1 MKTTNKQTKSLI
13 LAAVMTAVTGSVF
26 AAGLDNTVNP
36 TAAHYGAEAYGYT
49 NTINETG
56 RSAFVVGYKNT
67 VSANNA
73 LVYGVENK
81 AEGINSLVG
90 GEYSKA
96 TGRNSV
102 AIGSSAQ
109 ALKDNNFA
117 IGSQARANGTDAL
130 AFGNGAYAENNS
142 TVAIGKTVK
151 ATGEGAL
158 AIGFNSEASARNSI
172 AIGGNVKKPGDSI
185 NPPKIVA
192 SGTSS
197 IAVGYGA
204 TAKGNLGISIGENAY
219 SEGSG
224 SAAIG
229 SWSIAS
235 GDHATAVGGGYARAD
250 RAVAVGSGSA
260 DGVDSVSMG
269 YYSRVS
275 AEGSVGIGRHVTIDD
290 NATNSVVIGSASS
303 GVINDKKNVVAI
315 GADTY
320 SAVENSVALGNY
332 ARADEVVST
341 SSANIAG
348 KTYDFAGKT
357 ADGTVSIGGKIISG
371 YETDSHGMP
380 IVDDNGNLIPIVDK
394 TAYRTITNVA
404 AGRVSATSTDAVNG
418 SQLNATVE
426 AINKNHKDIV
436 DTAKGLQML
445 GDVVADHET
454 AIAANKQ
461 AAADAMAEAK
471 KHGSVVAGDNV
482 VVTTGTNANGG
493 VEYKVSTKKD
503 VELNSAS
510 FGSVSDPVHNTIT
523 KDGMGVFDGDVD
535 TQYKASG
542 MVIENRDN
550 LDSATHDINGV
561 TADSNGRHVA
571 FTTDG
576 IDAGSQVINN
586 VKAGVKD
593 TDAVNVKQ
601 LNESISTESVVSD
614 NQVDNI
620 AAVRVVNG
628 KSTGDKNAQYGVYVS
643 RTTVDSIAKA
653 SNRFAGDDVIK
664 VERWSAPANVA
675 DLTTFK
681 YDGSKAAAK
690 TPLTY
695 KANGKTETTMLSNGL
710 DFTNGSNTTAS
721 VDVNGVVKYD
731 LNKDISVDSVTTGK
745 LVADKANIGGVVI
758 DNSGIN
764 AGGKTITNVA
774 RGVNANDAVT
784 VGQLND
790 VRTAMSNGDAA
801 TLNRANAYTD
811 ARVSE
816 TTAQNAALAALHPLD
831 FNKHDKFQIATGVG
845 NYKNKTAVALGA
857 FYQPNE
863 NTLLSLGATLG
874 AHRNVVNAGATFRFG
889 KHSEMN
895 TDRHDALENKV
906 KTLEETLADISA
918 KYDEL
923 LKKVE
928 EK

>member
-1 MKTTNKQTKSLI
+1 MKTTNKQKAMI
-13 LAAVMTAVTGSVF
+13 LAAVMTVATGSVF
-26 AAGLDNTVNP
+26 AAGVNNTVAPN
-36 TAAHYGAEAYGYT
+36 AALYGAEAYGKD
-49 NTINETG
+49 NTVTSTAT
-56 RSAFVVGYKNT
+56 SAFAVGYNNS
-67 VSANNA
+67 VSGDNA
-73 LVYGVENK
+73 FVYGNANK
-81 AEGINSLVG
+81 ATGTNSIAG

-96 TGRNSV
+96 AGRNSV

-109 ALKDNNFA
+109 ALQNDTFA

-130 AFGNGAYAENNS
+130 AFGNGSYAENAA
-142 TVAIGKTVK
+142 TVAVGKTVK
-151 ATGEGAL
+151 ATGEGSL
-158 AIGFNSEASARNSI
+158 AVGFNAEASASNSI
-172 AIGGNVKKPGDSI
+172 AIGGNVRQPGDVI
-185 NPPKIVA
+185 TGEPKTVA
-192 SGTSS
+192 SGRQS
-197 IAVGYGA
+197 IAIGYRA
-204 TAKGNLGISIGENAY
+204 TTKGSLGISIGENAY
-219 SEGSG
+219 SEGST
-224 SAAIG
+224 SVAIG

-235 GDHATAVGGGYARAD
+235 GDGATAVGGGHARAD
-250 RAVAVGSGSA
+250 RAVVVGSGNA
-260 DGVDSVSMG
+260 DGKDSVSMG
-269 YYSRVS
+269 SYSRVY
-275 AEGSVGIGRHVTIDD
+275 AEGAIGIGRNVFIDD
-290 NATNSVVIGSASS
+290 SATDSVVIGSSS
-303 GVINDKKNVVAI
+303 DTITKKNVTAI
-315 GADTY
+315 GAHTT
-320 SAVENSVALGNY
+320 SEVENSVALGTS

-348 KTYDFAGKT
+348 KTYNFAGGT
-357 ADGTVSIGGKIISG
+357 ADGTVSIGGKIIDG
-371 YETDSHGMP
+371 YETDRYGVP
-380 IVDDNGNLIPIVDK
+380 ILDDNGNMIPIVSK
-394 TAYRTITNVA
+394 TTHRTITNVA
-404 AGRVSATSTDAVNG
+404 AGRISEESTDAING
-418 SQLNATVE
+418 SQLNAAVK
-426 AINKNHKDIV
+426 AID
-436 DTAKGLQML
+436 
-445 GDVVADHET
+445 
-454 AIAANKQ
+454 ANKQ

-471 KHGSVVAGDNV
+471 KHTSVVAGDNV

-493 VEYKVSTKKD
+493 TEYKVSTKKD
-503 VELNSAS
+503 VELSSAS

-523 KDGMGVFDGDVD
+523 KDGMITFNGDVD
-535 TQYKASG
+535 ARHDANGVY
-542 MVIENRDN
+542 IENRNN
-550 LDSATHDINGV
+550 LDNATHDINGV
-561 TADSNGRHVA
+561 TADSNNRHVA

-586 VKAGVKD
+586 VKAGVAD
-593 TDAVNVKQ
+593 TDAVNFKQ
-601 LNESISTESVVSD
+601 LKDSISTESVVTD

-620 AAVRVVNG
+620 AAVRVTNG
-628 KSTGDKNAQYGVYVS
+628 KSTGDANAQYGVYVS

-664 VERWSAPANVA
+664 VERWVAPSNVA

-681 YDGSKAAAK
+681 YDGNKAATK

-695 KANGKTETTMLSNGL
+695 KANGVTKTTMLSDGL
-710 DFTNGSNTTAS
+710 DFVNGSNTTAS
-721 VDVNGVVKYD
+721 VDANGVVKYD
-731 LNKDISVDSVTTGK
+731 LNKDITVDSVKAGK
-745 LVADKANIGGVVI
+745 VVADKANIGGVTI

-774 RGVNANDAVT
+774 RGINANDAVT

-811 ARVSE
+811 SRVSE

-845 NYKNKTAVALGA
+845 NYKNKTSVALGM

-863 NTLLSLGATLG
+863 NILLSLGSTLG

-928 EK
+928 NK

>member
-1 MKTTNKQTKSLI
+1 MKTTNKKAITLV
-13 LAAVMTAVTGSVF
+13 AAMAAISGSVF
-26 AAGLDNTVNP
+26 GAGVNNTVDPN
-36 TAAHYGAEAYGYT
+36 AALYGAEAYGKQNVVAST
-49 NTINETG
+49 AT
-56 RSAFVVGYKNT
+56 SAFAVGYNNT
-67 VSANNA
+67 VSGDNSF
-73 LVYGVENK
+73 VYGNANK
-81 AEGINSLVG
+81 ATGTNAIAG
-90 GEYSKA
+90 GEYSRA
-96 TGRNSV
+96 AGRNSV

-109 ALKDNNFA
+109 ALQNDTFA

-130 AFGNGAYAENNS
+130 AFGNGAYAESSS

-151 ATGEGAL
+151 AEADSAV
-158 AIGFNSEASARNSI
+158 AIGVRTSVSGNSTV
-172 AIGGNVKKPGDSI
+172 AIGRDNSV
-185 NPPKIVA
+185 
-192 SGTSS
+192 TSS
-197 IAVGYGA
+197 DTTV
-204 TAKGNLGISIGENAY
+204 
-219 SEGSG
+219 
-224 SAAIG
+224 
-229 SWSIAS
+229 
-235 GDHATAVGGGYARAD
+235 
-250 RAVAVGSGSA
+250 VGSNNGTVA
-260 DGVDSVSMG
+260 
-269 YYSRVS
+269 
-275 AEGSVGIGRHVTIDD
+275 AEQ
-290 NATNSVVIGSASS
+290 SVVIGY
-303 GVINDKKNVVAI
+303 NNKVVGTDPEQVVLGSNSKTGAQGAI
-315 GADTY
+315 AVGTHAEATAMDAIAVGNNTLADN
-320 SAVENSVALGNY
+320 ANSVALGTNSVTD
-332 ARADEVVST
+332 AVVNT
-341 SSANIAG
+341 SSA
-348 KTYDFAGKT
+348 T
-357 ADGTVSIGGKIISG
+357 IGGKSYTFAG
-371 YETDSHGMP
+371 TNALSTLSVGSDSRSSA
-380 IVDDNGNLIPIVDK
+380 NGAADYK
-394 TAYRTITNVA
+394 RTVTNVA

-426 AINKNHKDIV
+426 AINKNHKDIL
-436 DTAKGLQML
+436 DTATGLQML
-445 GDVVADHET
+445 GDIVSDHET
-454 AIAANKQ
+454 QIAANKQ

-471 KHGSVVAGDNV
+471 KHTSVAAGDNV

-493 VEYKVSTKKD
+493 IEYKVATKKD
-503 VELNSAS
+503 VSLDSAS
-510 FGSVSDPVHNTIT
+510 FGSVSDPVHNVIT
-523 KDGMGVFDGDVD
+523 KDGMGVFDNDVD
-535 TQYKASG
+535 TQYKANG
-542 MVIENRDN
+542 MIVENRDN
-550 LDSATHDINGV
+550 LDNATHDINGV

-576 IDAGSQVINN
+576 IDAGSQIINN
-586 VKAGVKD
+586 VKAGVAD

-601 LNESISTESVVSD
+601 LNDSISTESVVSD

-664 VERWSAPANVA
+664 VERWSAPSNVA

-681 YDGSKAAAK
+681 YDGNKAAAK

-695 KANGKTETTMLSNGL
+695 KANGVEEKVMLSDGL
-710 DFTNGSNTTAS
+710 NFTNGNNTTAS
-721 VDVNGVVKYD
+721 VDANGVVKYD

-745 LVADKANIGGVVI
+745 LVADKANIGGVTI

-774 RGVNANDAVT
+774 RGINANDVVT

-811 ARVSE
+811 IRVSE

-863 NTLLSLGATLG
+863 NTMFSVGATLG

-895 TDRHDALENKV
+895 TDRHDALEAKV

-928 EK
+928 NK

>member
-1 MKTTNKQTKSLI
+1 MKTTKANKTLVI
-13 LAAVMTAVTGSVF
+13 LAAMAAISGTTF
-26 AAGLDNTVNP
+26 AAGVNNTVDPN
-36 TAAHYGAEAYGYT
+36 AALYGAEAYGKSNVIEAGGT
-49 NTINETG
+49 
-56 RSAFVVGYKNT
+56 SAFAVGYNNT
-67 VSANNA
+67 VSKDNA
-73 LVYGVENK
+73 FVYGNANK
-81 AEGINSLVG
+81 AKGTNSIAG
-90 GEYSKA
+90 GEYSTA
-96 TGRNSV
+96 AGRNSV

-109 ALKDNNFA
+109 ALKDDTFA

-130 AFGNGAYAENNS
+130 ALGNGAYAENNS

-151 ATGEGAL
+151 AEADSAV
-158 AIGFNSEASARNSI
+158 AIGVRTSASGNSTV
-172 AIGGNVKKPGDSI
+172 AIGRDNSV
-185 NPPKIVA
+185 
-192 SGTSS
+192 TS
-197 IAVGYGA
+197 
-204 TAKGNLGISIGENAY
+204 
-219 SEGSG
+219 
-224 SAAIG
+224 
-229 SWSIAS
+229 
-235 GDHATAVGGGYARAD
+235 AD
-250 RAVAVGSGSA
+250 TTVVGSNNGTVA
-260 DGVDSVSMG
+260 
-269 YYSRVS
+269 
-275 AEGSVGIGRHVTIDD
+275 AEQ
-290 NATNSVVIGSASS
+290 SVVIGY
-303 GVINDKKNVVAI
+303 NNKVVGTDPEQVVLGSNSKTGAQGAIAVGTHAEATAMDAIAI
-315 GADTY
+315 GNNTLADN
-320 SAVENSVALGNY
+320 ANSVALGTNSVTD
-332 ARADEVVST
+332 AVVNTTSATIGGKVYNFAGTNALST
-341 SSANIAG
+341 VSVGSDSRSSANGA
-348 KTYDFAGKT
+348 
-357 ADGTVSIGGKIISG
+357 ADYK
-371 YETDSHGMP
+371 
-380 IVDDNGNLIPIVDK
+380 
-394 TAYRTITNVA
+394 RTITNVA

-426 AINKNHKDIV
+426 AINKNHKDIL
-436 DTAKGLQML
+436 DTATGLQML
-445 GDVVADHET
+445 GDIVSDHET
-454 AIAANKQ
+454 QIAANKQ

-471 KHGSVVAGDNV
+471 KHTSVAAGDNV

-493 VEYKVSTKKD
+493 IEYKVATKKD
-503 VELNSAS
+503 VSLDSAS
-510 FGSVSDPVHNTIT
+510 FGSVFDPVHNVIT
-523 KDGMGVFDGDVD
+523 KNGMGVFDNDVD
-535 TQYKASG
+535 TQYKANG
-542 MVIENRDN
+542 MIVENRDN
-550 LDSATHDINGV
+550 LDNATHDINGV

-576 IDAGSQVINN
+576 IDAGSQIISN
-586 VKAGVKD
+586 VKAGVAD

-601 LNESISTESVVSD
+601 LNDSISTESVVSD

-681 YDGSKAAAK
+681 YDGNKAAAK

-695 KANGKTETTMLSNGL
+695 KANGVEEKVMLSDGL
-710 DFTNGSNTTAS
+710 NFTNGNNTTAS
-721 VDVNGVVKYD
+721 VDANGVVKYD
-731 LNKDISVDSVTTGK
+731 LNKDISADSVTTGK
-745 LVADKANIGGVVI
+745 LVADKANIGGVTI

-774 RGVNANDAVT
+774 RGINANDAVT

-790 VRTAMSNGDAA
+790 VRAAMSNGDAA

-863 NTLLSLGATLG
+863 NTMFSVGATLG

-895 TDRHDALENKV
+895 TDRHDALEAKV
-906 KTLEETLADISA
+906 KTLEETLANISA

>member
-1 MKTTNKQTKSLI
+1 MKTTKANKTLVI
-13 LAAVMTAVTGSVF
+13 LAAMAAISGTTF
-26 AAGLDNTVNP
+26 AAGVNNTVDPN
-36 TAAHYGAEAYGYT
+36 AVLYGAEAYGKSNVIEAGGT
-49 NTINETG
+49 
-56 RSAFVVGYKNT
+56 SAFAVGYNNT
-67 VSANNA
+67 VSKDNA
-73 LVYGVENK
+73 FVYGNANK
-81 AEGINSLVG
+81 AKGTNSIAG
-90 GEYSKA
+90 GEYSTA
-96 TGRNSV
+96 AGRNSV

-109 ALKDNNFA
+109 ALQNDTFA

-130 AFGNGAYAENNS
+130 AFGNGAYAESSS

-151 ATGEGAL
+151 AEADSAV
-158 AIGFNSEASARNSI
+158 AIGVRTSASGNSTV
-172 AIGGNVKKPGDSI
+172 AIGRDNSV
-185 NPPKIVA
+185 
-192 SGTSS
+192 TS
-197 IAVGYGA
+197 
-204 TAKGNLGISIGENAY
+204 
-219 SEGSG
+219 
-224 SAAIG
+224 
-229 SWSIAS
+229 
-235 GDHATAVGGGYARAD
+235 AD
-250 RAVAVGSGSA
+250 TTVVGSNNGTVA
-260 DGVDSVSMG
+260 
-269 YYSRVS
+269 
-275 AEGSVGIGRHVTIDD
+275 AEQ
-290 NATNSVVIGSASS
+290 SVVIGY
-303 GVINDKKNVVAI
+303 NNKVVGTDPEQVVLGSNSKTGAQGAI
-315 GADTY
+315 AVGTHAEATAMDAMALGNNTLADQ
-320 SAVENSVALGNY
+320 ANSVAVGTNSVTD
-332 ARADEVVST
+332 AVVNTT
-341 SSANIAG
+341 SA
-348 KTYDFAGKT
+348 
-357 ADGTVSIGGKIISG
+357 SIGGKTYTFAGTNALSTVSVG
-371 YETDSHGMP
+371 SDARSSA
-380 IVDDNGNLIPIVDK
+380 NGAADYK
-394 TAYRTITNVA
+394 RTITNVA
-404 AGRVSATSTDAVNG
+404 AGRISDTSTDAING
-418 SQLNATVE
+418 SQLNATVK
-426 AINKNHKDIV
+426 AIDKNHQDIL
-436 DTAKGLQML
+436 DTAKGLEML
-445 GDVVADHET
+445 GDIVSDHET
-454 AIAANKQ
+454 QIAANKQ

-471 KHGSVVAGDNV
+471 KHISVVAGDNV

-503 VELNSAS
+503 VDLSSAS
-510 FGSVSDPVHNTIT
+510 FGSVSDPVHNVIT

-550 LDSATHDINGV
+550 LDTATHDINGV
-561 TADSNGRHVA
+561 TADSNNRHVA

-576 IDAGSQVINN
+576 IDAGNQVINN

-601 LNESISTESVVSD
+601 LNDSISTESVVSD

-620 AAVRVVNG
+620 AAVRVTNG

-664 VERWSAPANVA
+664 VERWSAPTNVA

-681 YDGSKAAAK
+681 YDGNKAAAK

-695 KANGKTETTMLSNGL
+695 KANGVEEKVMLSDGL
-710 DFTNGSNTTAS
+710 NFTNGNNTTAS
-721 VDVNGVVKYD
+721 VDANGVVKYD
-731 LNKDISVDSVTTGK
+731 LNKDITVDSVKAGK
-745 LVADKANIGGVVI
+745 LVADKANIGGVTI

-774 RGVNANDAVT
+774 RGINANDAVT

-790 VRTAMSNGDAA
+790 VRTAMANGDAA

-845 NYKNKTAVALGA
+845 NYKNKTSVALGM

-863 NTLLSLGATLG
+863 NILLSLGSTLG

>member
-1 MKTTNKQTKSLI
+1 MKTTTNKKAMVV
-13 LAAVMTAVTGSVF
+13 LAAMAAISSTVF
-26 AAGLDNTVNP
+26 GAGVNNTVDPNA
-36 TAAHYGAEAYGYT
+36 TLYGAEAYGKD
-49 NTINETG
+49 NVIAATG
-56 RSAFVVGYKNT
+56 TSAFAVGYNNT
-67 VSANNA
+67 VAGDNSF
-73 LVYGVENK
+73 VYGNANK
-81 AEGINSLVG
+81 ATGTNAIAG
-90 GEYSKA
+90 GEYSRA
-96 TGRNSV
+96 AGRNSV

-109 ALKDNNFA
+109 ALQNDTFA
-117 IGSQARANGTDAL
+117 IGSQARANGTNAL
-130 AFGNGAYAENNS
+130 AFGNGAYAESSS

-151 ATGEGAL
+151 ASGEGAL
-158 AIGFNSEASARNSI
+158 AIGFNSEATARNSI
-172 AIGGNVKKPGDSI
+172 AIGGNVKKPGDGI
-185 NPPKIVA
+185 NTPKIVA

-219 SEGSG
+219 SEGSS

-235 GDHATAVGGGYARAD
+235 GDHAVAVGGGFARAD
-250 RAVAVGSGSA
+250 RAVAVGSGNA
-260 DGVDSVSMG
+260 DGVESVSMG

-275 AEGSVGIGRHVTIDD
+275 AEGSVGIGRRVTIDD

-371 YETDSHGMP
+371 YETDRYGIP
-380 IVDDNGNLIPIVDK
+380 IFDDNGNMIPIVDK

-404 AGRVSATSTDAVNG
+404 AGRISDTSTDAING
-418 SQLNATVE
+418 SQLHAAVK
-426 AINKNHKDIV
+426 AIEKNH
-436 DTAKGLQML
+436 
-445 GDVVADHET
+445 
-454 AIAANKQ
+454 Q

-482 VVTTGTNANGG
+482 VVTTSTNSNGG
-493 VEYKVSTKKD
+493 TEYKVATKKD
-503 VELNSAS
+503 VNLSSAS
-510 FGSVSDPVHNTIT
+510 FGSVSDPVHNVIT
-523 KDGMGVFDGDVD
+523 KNGMGVFDNDVD
-535 TQYKASG
+535 TQYKANG
-542 MVIENRDN
+542 MIVENRDN
-550 LDSATHDINGV
+550 LDNATHDINGV

-576 IDAGSQVINN
+576 IDAGSQIISN
-586 VKAGVKD
+586 VKAGVAD

-601 LNESISTESVVSD
+601 LNDSISTESVVSD

-620 AAVRVVNG
+620 AAVRVTNG

-664 VERWSAPANVA
+664 VERWVAPSNVA

-681 YDGSKAAAK
+681 YDGNKAATK

-695 KANGKTETTMLSNGL
+695 KANGVTKTTMLADGL

-721 VDVNGVVKYD
+721 VDANGVVKYD
-731 LNKDISVDSVTTGK
+731 LNKDITVDSVKAGK
-745 LVADKANIGGVVI
+745 VVADKANIAGVAI
-758 DNSGIN
+758 DNNGIN

-774 RGVNANDAVT
+774 RGINANDAAT

-811 ARVSE
+811 SRVSE

-845 NYKNKTAVALGA
+845 NYKNKTSVALGA

-895 TDRHDALENKV
+895 TDRHDALEAKV

-928 EK
+928 NK

>member
-130 AFGNGAYAENNS
+130 AFGNGAYAESSS
-142 TVAIGKTVK
+142 TIAIGKTVK
-151 ATGEGAL
+151 AEADSTV
-158 AIGFNSEASARNSI
+158 AIGVRTNASGNSTV
-172 AIGGNVKKPGDSI
+172 AIGRDNSVTSADTTVVGSNNGT
-185 NPPKIVA
+185 VA
-192 SGTSS
+192 AEQSVVVGYNNTVVGTDPEQVVLGSNS
-197 IAVGYGA
+197 KTGAQGAIAVGTHAEA
-204 TAKGNLGISIGENAY
+204 TAMD
-219 SEGSG
+219 
-224 SAAIG
+224 AI
-229 SWSIAS
+229 
-235 GDHATAVGGGYARAD
+235 AVGNNTLA
-250 RAVAVGSGSA
+250 
-260 DGVDSVSMG
+260 
-269 YYSRVS
+269 
-275 AEGSVGIGRHVTIDD
+275 D
-290 NATNSVVIGSASS
+290 NA
-303 GVINDKKNVVAI
+303 
-315 GADTY
+315 
-320 SAVENSVALGNY
+320 NSVALGTNSVTD
-332 ARADEVVST
+332 AVVNTTSATIGGKSYTFAGTNALST
-341 SSANIAG
+341 LSVGSDSRSSANGA
-348 KTYDFAGKT
+348 
-357 ADGTVSIGGKIISG
+357 ADYK
-371 YETDSHGMP
+371 
-380 IVDDNGNLIPIVDK
+380 
-394 TAYRTITNVA
+394 RTITNVA

-426 AINKNHKDIV
+426 AINKNHKDIL
-436 DTAKGLQML
+436 DTATGLQML
-445 GDVVADHET
+445 GDIVSDHET
-454 AIAANKQ
+454 QIAANKQ

-471 KHGSVVAGDNV
+471 KHTSVAAGDNV

-493 VEYKVSTKKD
+493 IEYKVATKKD
-503 VELNSAS
+503 VSLDSAS
-510 FGSVSDPVHNTIT
+510 FGSVSDPVHNVIT
-523 KDGMGVFDGDVD
+523 KDGMGVFDNDVD
-535 TQYKASG
+535 TQYKANG
-542 MVIENRDN
+542 MIVENRDN
-550 LDSATHDINGV
+550 LDNATHDINGV
-561 TADSNGRHVA
+561 TADSNGRHIA

-576 IDAGSQVINN
+576 IDAGSQIINN
-586 VKAGVKD
+586 VKAGVND

-601 LNESISTESVVSD
+601 LNDSISTESVVSD

-664 VERWSAPANVA
+664 VERWSAPSNVA

-681 YDGSKAAAK
+681 YDGNKAAAK

-695 KANGKTETTMLSNGL
+695 KANGVEEKVMLSDGL
-710 DFTNGSNTTAS
+710 NFTNGFNTTAS
-721 VDVNGVVKYD
+721 VDANGVVKYD

-745 LVADKANIGGVVI
+745 LVADKANIGGVTI
-758 DNSGIN
+758 DNNGIN
-764 AGGKTITNVA
+764 ADGKTITNVA
-774 RGVNANDAVT
+774 RGINANDAVT

-790 VRTAMSNGDAA
+790 VRTAMVNGDAS

-811 ARVSE
+811 SRVSE

-831 FNKHDKFQIATGVG
+831 FNKHDKLQIATGVG
-845 NYKNKTAVALGA
+845 NYKNKTSVALGA

-895 TDRHDALENKV
+895 TDRHDALEAKV
-906 KTLEETLADISA
+906 KTLEETLANISA

-928 EK
+928 ETK

>member
-1 MKTTNKQTKSLI
+1 MKTTTNKKAMVV
-13 LAAVMTAVTGSVF
+13 LAAMAAISSTVF
-26 AAGLDNTVNP
+26 GAGVNNTVDPNA
-36 TAAHYGAEAYGYT
+36 TLYGAEAYGKD
-49 NTINETG
+49 NVIAATG
-56 RSAFVVGYKNT
+56 TSAFAVGYNNT
-67 VSANNA
+67 VAGDNSF
-73 LVYGVENK
+73 VYGNANK
-81 AEGINSLVG
+81 ATGTNAIAG
-90 GEYSKA
+90 GEYSRA
-96 TGRNSV
+96 AGRNSV

-109 ALKDNNFA
+109 ALQNDTFA

-130 AFGNGAYAENNS
+130 AFGNGAYAESSS

-151 ATGEGAL
+151 AEADSAV
-158 AIGFNSEASARNSI
+158 AIGVRTSASGNSTV
-172 AIGGNVKKPGDSI
+172 AIGRDNSV
-185 NPPKIVA
+185 
-192 SGTSS
+192 TSS
-197 IAVGYGA
+197 DTTV
-204 TAKGNLGISIGENAY
+204 
-219 SEGSG
+219 
-224 SAAIG
+224 
-229 SWSIAS
+229 
-235 GDHATAVGGGYARAD
+235 
-250 RAVAVGSGSA
+250 VGSNNGTVA
-260 DGVDSVSMG
+260 
-269 YYSRVS
+269 
-275 AEGSVGIGRHVTIDD
+275 AEQ
-290 NATNSVVIGSASS
+290 SVVIGY
-303 GVINDKKNVVAI
+303 NNKVVGTDPEQVVLGSNSKTGAQGAIAVGTHAEATAMDAIAI
-315 GADTY
+315 GNNTLADN
-320 SAVENSVALGNY
+320 ANSVALGTNSVTDAVVNTASATIGGKSY
-332 ARADEVVST
+332 TFAGTNALSTVSVGSDAR
-341 SSANIAG
+341 SSANGAANY
-348 KTYDFAGKT
+348 K
-357 ADGTVSIGGKIISG
+357 
-371 YETDSHGMP
+371 
-380 IVDDNGNLIPIVDK
+380 
-394 TAYRTITNVA
+394 RTITNVA
-404 AGRVSATSTDAVNG
+404 AGRISDTSTDAING
-418 SQLNATVE
+418 SQLNATVK
-426 AINKNHKDIV
+426 AIDKNHQDIL
-436 DTAKGLQML
+436 DTAKGLEML
-445 GDVVADHET
+445 GDIVSDHET
-454 AIAANKQ
+454 QIAANKQ

-471 KHGSVVAGDNV
+471 KHSSVVAGDNV

-503 VELNSAS
+503 VDLSSAS

-523 KDGMGVFDGDVD
+523 KDGMGVFNGDVD
-535 TQYKASG
+535 AQYKAGG

-561 TADSNGRHVA
+561 TADSNNRHVA

-576 IDAGSQVINN
+576 IDAGSQIINN

-601 LNESISTESVVSD
+601 LNDSVSTESVVADSR
-614 NQVDNI
+614 VDNI
-620 AAVRVVNG
+620 ASVGVLNG

-643 RTTVDSIAKA
+643 RTTVDAIAKG

-664 VERWSAPANVA
+664 VERWVAPSNVA

-681 YDGSKAAAK
+681 YDGNKAATK

-695 KANGKTETTMLSNGL
+695 KANGVTKTTMLSDGL

-721 VDVNGVVKYD
+721 VDANGVVKYD
-731 LNKDISVDSVTTGK
+731 LNKDITVDSVKAGK
-745 LVADKANIGGVVI
+745 VVADKANIAGVAI
-758 DNSGIN
+758 DNNGIN

-774 RGVNANDAVT
+774 RGINTNDAAT

-790 VRTAMSNGDAA
+790 VRTAMANGDAA

-811 ARVSE
+811 SRVSE

-845 NYKNKTAVALGA
+845 NYKNKTSVALGA

-906 KTLEETLADISA
+906 KTLEETLANISA

>member
-1 MKTTNKQTKSLI
+1 MKQTTTNKKALVI
-13 LAAVMTAVTGSVF
+13 LAAMAAISSTAFG
-26 AAGLDNTVNP
+26 AGVNNTVAPN
-36 TAAHYGAEAYGYT
+36 AALYGAEAYGKD
-49 NTINETG
+49 NTVAATAT
-56 RSAFVVGYKNT
+56 SAFAVGYNNT
-67 VSANNA
+67 VAGDNSFI
-73 LVYGVENK
+73 YGNSNK
-81 AEGINSLVG
+81 ATGTNAIAG

-96 TGRNSV
+96 AGRNSV

-109 ALKDNNFA
+109 ALQNDTFA
-117 IGSQARANGTDAL
+117 IGSQARANGTDAV
-130 AFGNGAYAENNS
+130 AIGNGSYAEN
-142 TVAIGKTVK
+142 TATLALGKTVK

-158 AIGFNSEASARNSI
+158 AIGHNAEASARNSI

-192 SGTSS
+192 SGKSS

-219 SEGSG
+219 SEGRG
-224 SAAIG
+224 SVAIG
-229 SWSIAS
+229 GWSIAS
-235 GDHATAVGGGYARAD
+235 GDDATAVGGGHARAD
-250 RAVAVGSGSA
+250 RATGIGSGVNA
-260 DGVDSVSMG
+260 DGVESVSMG
-269 YYSRVS
+269 YYSRVY
-275 AEGSVGIGRHVTIDD
+275 AEGAVGIGRNVFIDD
-290 NATNSVVIGSASS
+290 NATDSVVIGSSS
-303 GVINDKKNVVAI
+303 ETITKKNVTAI
-315 GADTY
+315 GAHTT
-320 SAVENSVALGNY
+320 SEVENSVALGTS

-348 KTYDFAGKT
+348 KTYNFAGKT

-371 YETDSHGMP
+371 YETDRYGMP
-380 IVDDNGNLIPIVDK
+380 IFDDDGNMIPIVDK

-471 KHGSVVAGDNV
+471 KKSSVVAGDNI
-482 VVTTGTNANGG
+482 VVTTSTNANGG
-493 VEYKVSTKKD
+493 TEYKVATKKD
-503 VELNSAS
+503 VDLTSAN
-510 FGSVSDPVHNTIT
+510 FGSVTDSVHNTIT
-523 KDGMGVFDGDVD
+523 KDGMTAFNGDVD
-535 TQYKASG
+535 TRFDANG
-542 MVIENRDN
+542 MYIENRDN
-550 LDSATHDINGV
+550 LDNATHDINGV
-561 TADSNGRHVA
+561 TADSNGRHVS

-576 IDAGSQVINN
+576 IDAGSQIINN

-601 LNESISTESVVSD
+601 LKDSISTESVVSD

-620 AAVRVVNG
+620 AAVRVTNG
-628 KSTGDKNAQYGVYVS
+628 KSTGDANAQYGVYVS

-664 VERWSAPANVA
+664 VERWVAPSNVA

-681 YDGSKAAAK
+681 YDGNKAAAK

-695 KANGKTETTMLSNGL
+695 KANGTAETTMLSSGL
-710 DFTNGSNTTAS
+710 DFTNGRNTTAS
-721 VDVNGVVKYD
+721 VAANGVVKYD
-731 LNKDISVDSVTTGK
+731 LNKDISVDSVTAGK
-745 LVADKANIGGVVI
+745 VVADKANIGGVTI

-774 RGVNANDAVT
+774 RGINANDAAT

-801 TLNRANAYTD
+801 TLSRANSYTD
-811 ARVSE
+811 SRVSE
-816 TTAQNAALAALHPLD
+816 TTAQNAALAALHPLE
-831 FNKHDKFQIATGVG
+831 FNKHDKFQVATGVG
-845 NYKNKTAVALGA
+845 NYKNKTAMALGV

-895 TDRHDALENKV
+895 TDRHDALEAKV

-928 EK
+928 NK

>member
-1 MKTTNKQTKSLI
+1 MKTTKANKTLVI
-13 LAAVMTAVTGSVF
+13 LAAMAAISGNVF
-26 AAGLDNTVNP
+26 AAGVNNSVD
-36 TAAHYGAEAYGYT
+36 ANASLYGAEAYGK
-49 NTINETG
+49 NNVIAATG
-56 RSAFVVGYKNT
+56 TSAFAVGYNNT
-67 VSANNA
+67 VSGDNSF
-73 LVYGVENK
+73 VYGNANK
-81 AEGINSLVG
+81 ATGTNAIAG
-90 GEYSKA
+90 GEYSRA
-96 TGRNSV
+96 AGRNSV

-109 ALKDNNFA
+109 ALQNDTFA

-130 AFGNGAYAENNS
+130 AFGNGAYAESSS

-151 ATGEGAL
+151 AKADSAV
-158 AIGFNSEASARNSI
+158 AIGVRTSASGNSTV
-172 AIGGNVKKPGDSI
+172 AIGRDNSV
-185 NPPKIVA
+185 
-192 SGTSS
+192 TS
-197 IAVGYGA
+197 
-204 TAKGNLGISIGENAY
+204 
-219 SEGSG
+219 
-224 SAAIG
+224 
-229 SWSIAS
+229 
-235 GDHATAVGGGYARAD
+235 AD
-250 RAVAVGSGSA
+250 TTVVGSNNGTVA
-260 DGVDSVSMG
+260 
-269 YYSRVS
+269 
-275 AEGSVGIGRHVTIDD
+275 AEQ
-290 NATNSVVIGSASS
+290 SVVIGY
-303 GVINDKKNVVAI
+303 NNKVVGTDPEQVVLGSNSKTGAQGAIAVGTHAEATAMDAIAI
-315 GADTY
+315 GNNTLADN
-320 SAVENSVALGNY
+320 ANSVALGTNSVTD
-332 ARADEVVST
+332 AVVNTTSATIGGKVYNFAGTNALST
-341 SSANIAG
+341 VSVGSDSRSSANGA
-348 KTYDFAGKT
+348 
-357 ADGTVSIGGKIISG
+357 ADYK
-371 YETDSHGMP
+371 
-380 IVDDNGNLIPIVDK
+380 
-394 TAYRTITNVA
+394 RTITNVA

-426 AINKNHKDIV
+426 AINKNHKDIL
-436 DTAKGLQML
+436 DTATGLQML
-445 GDVVADHET
+445 GDIVSDHET
-454 AIAANKQ
+454 QIAANKQ

-471 KHGSVVAGDNV
+471 RHASVAAGDNV

-493 VEYKVSTKKD
+493 IEYKVATKKD
-503 VELNSAS
+503 VSLDSAS
-510 FGSVSDPVHNTIT
+510 FGSVFDPVHNVIT
-523 KDGMGVFDGDVD
+523 KNGMGVFDNDVD
-535 TQYKASG
+535 TQYKANG
-542 MVIENRDN
+542 MIVENRDN

-576 IDAGSQVINN
+576 IDAGSQIINN
-586 VKAGVKD
+586 VKAGVAD

-601 LNESISTESVVSD
+601 LNDSISTESVVSD

-664 VERWSAPANVA
+664 VERWSAPSNVA

-681 YDGSKAAAK
+681 YDGNKAAAK

-695 KANGKTETTMLSNGL
+695 KANGVEEKVMLSDGL
-710 DFTNGSNTTAS
+710 NFTNGNNTTAS
-721 VDVNGVVKYD
+721 VDANGVVKYD

-745 LVADKANIGGVVI
+745 LVADKANIGGVTI

-774 RGVNANDAVT
+774 RGINANDAAT

-811 ARVSE
+811 SRVSE

-845 NYKNKTAVALGA
+845 NYKNKTSVALGA

-895 TDRHDALENKV
+895 TDRHDALEAKV
-906 KTLEETLADISA
+906 KTLEETLANISA

-928 EK
+928 NK

>member
-1 MKTTNKQTKSLI
+1 MKTTTNKKAMVV
-13 LAAVMTAVTGSVF
+13 LAAMAAISSTVF
-26 AAGLDNTVNP
+26 AAGVNNTVDPN
-36 TAAHYGAEAYGYT
+36 AALYGAEAYGKD
-49 NTINETG
+49 NVIAATG
-56 RSAFVVGYKNT
+56 TSAFAVGYNNT
-67 VSANNA
+67 VAGDNSF
-73 LVYGVENK
+73 VYGNANK
-81 AEGINSLVG
+81 ATGTNAIAG
-90 GEYSKA
+90 GEYSRA
-96 TGRNSV
+96 AGRNSV

-109 ALKDNNFA
+109 ALQNDTFA

-130 AFGNGAYAENNS
+130 AFGNGAYAESSS

-151 ATGEGAL
+151 AKADSAV
-158 AIGFNSEASARNSI
+158 AIGVRTSASGNSTV
-172 AIGGNVKKPGDSI
+172 AIGRDNSVTSADTTVVGSNNGT
-185 NPPKIVA
+185 VA
-192 SGTSS
+192 SEQTVV
-197 IAVGYGA
+197 VGYNNTVVGTDPEQVVVGSNSKTGAQGAVAIGTHAEA
-204 TAKGNLGISIGENAY
+204 TAMDAMALGNNTL
-219 SEGSG
+219 
-224 SAAIG
+224 
-229 SWSIAS
+229 
-235 GDHATAVGGGYARAD
+235 AD
-250 RAVAVGSGSA
+250 QANSVAVG
-260 DGVDSVSMG
+260 
-269 YYSRVS
+269 
-275 AEGSVGIGRHVTIDD
+275 
-290 NATNSVVIGSASS
+290 TNSVTDA
-303 GVINDKKNVVAI
+303 VVN
-315 GADTY
+315 T
-320 SAVENSVALGNY
+320 
-332 ARADEVVST
+332 T
-341 SSANIAG
+341 SANIAG
-348 KTYDFAGKT
+348 KTYTFAGTNALSTLSVGSDARSSAGGAANYKR
-357 ADGTVSIGGKIISG
+357 TV
-371 YETDSHGMP
+371 
-380 IVDDNGNLIPIVDK
+380 
-394 TAYRTITNVA
+394 TNVA

-418 SQLNATVE
+418 SQLNATIE
-426 AINKNHKDIV
+426 AINKNHQDIA
-436 DTAKGLQML
+436 DTATGLQML
-445 GDVVADHET
+445 GDIVSDHET
-454 AIAANKQ
+454 QIAANKQ

-471 KHGSVVAGDNV
+471 KHTSVVAGDNV
-482 VVTTGTNANGG
+482 VVTAGTNANGG
-493 VEYKVSTKKD
+493 TEYKVATKKD
-503 VELNSAS
+503 VNLSSAS
-510 FGSVSDPVHNTIT
+510 FGSVSDPVHNVIT
-523 KDGMGVFDGDVD
+523 KDGMGVFDNDVD
-535 TQYKASG
+535 TQYKANG
-542 MVIENRDN
+542 MIVENRDN
-550 LDSATHDINGV
+550 LDNATHDINGV

-576 IDAGSQVINN
+576 IDAGSQIINN
-586 VKAGVKD
+586 VKAGVAD

-601 LNESISTESVVSD
+601 LNDSISTESVVSD

-681 YDGSKAAAK
+681 YDGNKAAAK

-695 KANGKTETTMLSNGL
+695 KANGVEEKVMLSDGL
-710 DFTNGSNTTAS
+710 NFTNGNNTTAS
-721 VDVNGVVKYD
+721 VDANGVVKYD
-731 LNKDISVDSVTTGK
+731 LNKDITVDSVTTTK
-745 LVADKANIGGVVI
+745 LMADKANIGGVVI

-774 RGVNANDAVT
+774 RGINANDAVT

-790 VRTAMSNGDAA
+790 VRTAMANGDAA

-863 NTLLSLGATLG
+863 NTMFSVGATLG

-906 KTLEETLADISA
+906 KTLEEKLADISA

>member
-1 MKTTNKQTKSLI
+1 MVV
-13 LAAVMTAVTGSVF
+13 LAAMAAISSTVF
-26 AAGLDNTVNP
+26 GAGVNNTVDPNA
-36 TAAHYGAEAYGYT
+36 TLYGAEAYGKD
-49 NTINETG
+49 NVIAATG
-56 RSAFVVGYKNT
+56 TSAFAVGYNNT
-67 VSANNA
+67 VAGDNSF
-73 LVYGVENK
+73 VYGNANK
-81 AEGINSLVG
+81 ATGTNAIAG

-96 TGRNSV
+96 AGRNSV

-109 ALKDNNFA
+109 ALKNDTFA

-130 AFGNGAYAENNS
+130 AFGNGAYAESSS

-151 ATGEGAL
+151 AEADSAV
-158 AIGFNSEASARNSI
+158 AIGVRTSASGNSTV
-172 AIGGNVKKPGDSI
+172 AIGRDNSV
-185 NPPKIVA
+185 
-192 SGTSS
+192 TSS
-197 IAVGYGA
+197 DTTV
-204 TAKGNLGISIGENAY
+204 
-219 SEGSG
+219 
-224 SAAIG
+224 
-229 SWSIAS
+229 
-235 GDHATAVGGGYARAD
+235 
-250 RAVAVGSGSA
+250 VGSNNGTVA
-260 DGVDSVSMG
+260 
-269 YYSRVS
+269 
-275 AEGSVGIGRHVTIDD
+275 AEQ
-290 NATNSVVIGSASS
+290 SVVIGY
-303 GVINDKKNVVAI
+303 NNKVVGTDPEQVVLGSNSKTGAQGAIAVGTHAEATAMDAIAI
-315 GADTY
+315 GNNTLADN
-320 SAVENSVALGNY
+320 ANSVALGTNSVTD
-332 ARADEVVST
+332 AVVNTTSATIGGKVYNFAGTNALST
-341 SSANIAG
+341 VSVGSDSRSSANGA
-348 KTYDFAGKT
+348 
-357 ADGTVSIGGKIISG
+357 ADYKRTV
-371 YETDSHGMP
+371 
-380 IVDDNGNLIPIVDK
+380 
-394 TAYRTITNVA
+394 TNVA

-426 AINKNHKDIV
+426 AINKNHKDIL
-436 DTAKGLQML
+436 DTATGLQML
-445 GDVVADHET
+445 GDIVSDHET
-454 AIAANKQ
+454 QIAANKQ

-471 KHGSVVAGDNV
+471 KHTSVAAGDNV

-493 VEYKVSTKKD
+493 IEYKVATKKD
-503 VELNSAS
+503 VSLDSAS
-510 FGSVSDPVHNTIT
+510 FGSVFDPVHNVIT
-523 KDGMGVFDGDVD
+523 KNGMGVFDNDVD
-535 TQYKASG
+535 TQYKANG
-542 MVIENRDN
+542 MIVENRDN
-550 LDSATHDINGV
+550 LDNATHDINGV

-576 IDAGSQVINN
+576 IDAGSQIINN
-586 VKAGVKD
+586 VKAGVAD

-601 LNESISTESVVSD
+601 LNGSISTESVVSD

-664 VERWSAPANVA
+664 VERWSAPSNVA

-681 YDGSKAAAK
+681 YDGSKAAEK

-721 VDVNGVVKYD
+721 VDANGVVKYD
-731 LNKDISVDSVTTGK
+731 LNKDITVDSVKAGK
-745 LVADKANIGGVVI
+745 VVADKANIGGATI

-774 RGVNANDAVT
+774 RGINANDAAT

-811 ARVSE
+811 SRVSE

-845 NYKNKTAVALGA
+845 NYKNKTSVALGA

-928 EK
+928 NK

>member
-1 MKTTNKQTKSLI
+1 MKTTNKKAIALV
-13 LAAVMTAVTGSVF
+13 AAMAAISGSVF
-26 AAGLDNTVNP
+26 GAGVNNTVDPN
-36 TAAHYGAEAYGYT
+36 AALYGAEAYGKQNVVAST
-49 NTINETG
+49 AT
-56 RSAFVVGYKNT
+56 SAFAVGYNNT
-67 VSANNA
+67 VAGDNSF
-73 LVYGVENK
+73 VYGNANK
-81 AEGINSLVG
+81 ATGTNAIAG
-90 GEYSKA
+90 GEYSRA
-96 TGRNSV
+96 AGRNSV

-109 ALKDNNFA
+109 ALKNDTFA

-130 AFGNGAYAENNS
+130 AFGNGAYAESSS

-151 ATGEGAL
+151 AEADSAV
-158 AIGFNSEASARNSI
+158 AIGVRTSASGNSTV
-172 AIGGNVKKPGDSI
+172 AIGRDNSV
-185 NPPKIVA
+185 
-192 SGTSS
+192 TS
-197 IAVGYGA
+197 
-204 TAKGNLGISIGENAY
+204 
-219 SEGSG
+219 
-224 SAAIG
+224 
-229 SWSIAS
+229 
-235 GDHATAVGGGYARAD
+235 AD
-250 RAVAVGSGSA
+250 TTVVGSNNGTVA
-260 DGVDSVSMG
+260 AGQ
-269 YYSRVS
+269 
-275 AEGSVGIGRHVTIDD
+275 
-290 NATNSVVIGSASS
+290 SVVIGYNNKVV
-303 GVINDKKNVVAI
+303 GTDPEQVILGSNSKTGAQGAI
-315 GADTY
+315 AVGTHAEATAMDAIAVGNNTLADN
-320 SAVENSVALGNY
+320 ANSVALGTNSVTD
-332 ARADEVVST
+332 AVVNT
-341 SSANIAG
+341 SSA
-348 KTYDFAGKT
+348 T
-357 ADGTVSIGGKIISG
+357 IGGKSYTFAG
-371 YETDSHGMP
+371 TNALSTLSVGSDSRSSA
-380 IVDDNGNLIPIVDK
+380 NGAADYK
-394 TAYRTITNVA
+394 RTVTNVA

-426 AINKNHKDIV
+426 AINKNHQDIA
-436 DTAKGLQML
+436 DTATGLQML
-445 GDVVADHET
+445 GDIVSDHET
-454 AIAANKQ
+454 QIAANKQ

-471 KHGSVVAGDNV
+471 KHTSVAAGDNV

-493 VEYKVSTKKD
+493 IEYKVATKKD
-503 VELNSAS
+503 VSLDSAS
-510 FGSVSDPVHNTIT
+510 FGSVFDPVHNVIT
-523 KDGMGVFDGDVD
+523 KNGMGVFDNDVD
-535 TQYKASG
+535 TQYKANG
-542 MVIENRDN
+542 MIVENRDN
-550 LDSATHDINGV
+550 LDNATHDINGV

-571 FTTDG
+571 FTTNG
-576 IDAGSQVINN
+576 IDAGSQIINN
-586 VKAGVKD
+586 VKAGVAD

-601 LNESISTESVVSD
+601 LNDSISTESVVSD

-681 YDGSKAAAK
+681 YDGNKAAAK

-695 KANGKTETTMLSNGL
+695 KANGVEEKVMLSDGL

-721 VDVNGVVKYD
+721 VDANGVVKYD

-774 RGVNANDAVT
+774 RGINANDAVT

-863 NTLLSLGATLG
+863 NTMFSVGATLG

-895 TDRHDALENKV
+895 TDRHDALEAKV

-928 EK
+928 NK

>member
-1 MKTTNKQTKSLI
+1 
-13 LAAVMTAVTGSVF
+13 
-26 AAGLDNTVNP
+26 
-36 TAAHYGAEAYGYT
+36 
-49 NTINETG
+49 
-56 RSAFVVGYKNT
+56 
-67 VSANNA
+67 
-73 LVYGVENK
+73 
-81 AEGINSLVG
+81 
-90 GEYSKA
+90 
-96 TGRNSV
+96 
-102 AIGSSAQ
+102 
-109 ALKDNNFA
+109 
-117 IGSQARANGTDAL
+117 
-130 AFGNGAYAENNS
+130 
-142 TVAIGKTVK
+142 
-151 ATGEGAL
+151 
-158 AIGFNSEASARNSI
+158 
-172 AIGGNVKKPGDSI
+172 
-185 NPPKIVA
+185 
-192 SGTSS
+192 
-197 IAVGYGA
+197 
-204 TAKGNLGISIGENAY
+204 
-219 SEGSG
+219 
-224 SAAIG
+224 
-229 SWSIAS
+229 
-235 GDHATAVGGGYARAD
+235 
-250 RAVAVGSGSA
+250 
-260 DGVDSVSMG
+260 MG

-275 AEGSVGIGRHVTIDD
+275 AEGSVGIGRRVTIDD

-371 YETDSHGMP
+371 YETDRYGIP
-380 IVDDNGNLIPIVDK
+380 IFDDNGNMIPIVDK

-404 AGRVSATSTDAVNG
+404 AGRISDTSTDAING
-418 SQLNATVE
+418 SQLHAAVK
-426 AINKNHKDIV
+426 AIEKNH
-436 DTAKGLQML
+436 
-445 GDVVADHET
+445 
-454 AIAANKQ
+454 Q

-482 VVTTGTNANGG
+482 VVTTSTNSNGG
-493 VEYKVSTKKD
+493 TEYKVATKKD
-503 VELNSAS
+503 VNLSSAS
-510 FGSVSDPVHNTIT
+510 FGSVSDPVHNVIT
-523 KDGMGVFDGDVD
+523 KNGMGVFDNDVD
-535 TQYKASG
+535 TQYKANG
-542 MVIENRDN
+542 MIVENRDN
-550 LDSATHDINGV
+550 LDNATHDINGV

-576 IDAGSQVINN
+576 IDAGSQIISN
-586 VKAGVKD
+586 VKAGVAD

-601 LNESISTESVVSD
+601 LNDSISTESVVSD

-620 AAVRVVNG
+620 AAVRVTNG

-664 VERWSAPANVA
+664 VERWVAPSNVA

-681 YDGSKAAAK
+681 YDGNKAATK

-695 KANGKTETTMLSNGL
+695 KANGVTKTTMLADGL

-721 VDVNGVVKYD
+721 VDANGVVKYD
-731 LNKDISVDSVTTGK
+731 LNKDITVDSVKAGK
-745 LVADKANIGGVVI
+745 VVADKANIAGVAI
-758 DNSGIN
+758 DNNGIN

-774 RGVNANDAVT
+774 RGINANDAAT

-811 ARVSE
+811 SRVSE

-845 NYKNKTAVALGA
+845 NYKNKTSVALGA

-895 TDRHDALENKV
+895 TDRHDALEAKV

-928 EK
+928 NK

>member
-130 AFGNGAYAENNS
+130 AFGNGAYAESSS
-142 TVAIGKTVK
+142 TIAIGKTVK
-151 ATGEGAL
+151 AEADSTV
-158 AIGFNSEASARNSI
+158 AIGVRTNASGNSTV
-172 AIGGNVKKPGDSI
+172 AIGRDNSV
-185 NPPKIVA
+185 
-192 SGTSS
+192 TS
-197 IAVGYGA
+197 
-204 TAKGNLGISIGENAY
+204 
-219 SEGSG
+219 
-224 SAAIG
+224 
-229 SWSIAS
+229 
-235 GDHATAVGGGYARAD
+235 AD
-250 RAVAVGSGSA
+250 TTVVGSNNGTVA
-260 DGVDSVSMG
+260 
-269 YYSRVS
+269 
-275 AEGSVGIGRHVTIDD
+275 AEQ
-290 NATNSVVIGSASS
+290 SVVIGY
-303 GVINDKKNVVAI
+303 NNTVVGTDPEQVVLGSNSKTGAQGAI
-315 GADTY
+315 AVGTHAEATAMDAIAVGNNTLADN
-320 SAVENSVALGNY
+320 ANSVALGTNSVTD
-332 ARADEVVST
+332 AVVNTTSATIGGKSYTFAGTNALST
-341 SSANIAG
+341 LSVGSDSRSSANGA
-348 KTYDFAGKT
+348 
-357 ADGTVSIGGKIISG
+357 ADYK
-371 YETDSHGMP
+371 
-380 IVDDNGNLIPIVDK
+380 
-394 TAYRTITNVA
+394 RTITNVA

-426 AINKNHKDIV
+426 AINKNHKDIL
-436 DTAKGLQML
+436 DTATGLQML
-445 GDVVADHET
+445 GDIVSDHET
-454 AIAANKQ
+454 QIAANKQ

-471 KHGSVVAGDNV
+471 KHTSVAAGDNV

-493 VEYKVSTKKD
+493 IEYKVATKKD
-503 VELNSAS
+503 VSLDSAS
-510 FGSVSDPVHNTIT
+510 FGSVSDPVHNVIT
-523 KDGMGVFDGDVD
+523 KDGMGVFDNDVD
-535 TQYKASG
+535 TQYKANG
-542 MVIENRDN
+542 MIVENRDN
-550 LDSATHDINGV
+550 LDNATHDINGV
-561 TADSNGRHVA
+561 TADSNGRHIA

-576 IDAGSQVINN
+576 IDAGSQIINN
-586 VKAGVKD
+586 VKAGVND

-601 LNESISTESVVSD
+601 LNDSISTESVVSD

-664 VERWSAPANVA
+664 IERWSAPSNVA

-681 YDGSKAAAK
+681 YDGNKAAAK

-695 KANGKTETTMLSNGL
+695 KANGVEEKVMLSDGL
-710 DFTNGSNTTAS
+710 NFTNGNNTTAS
-721 VDVNGVVKYD
+721 VDANGVVKYD
-731 LNKDISVDSVTTGK
+731 LNKDITVDSVKAGK
-745 LVADKANIGGVVI
+745 VVADKANIGGVTI

-774 RGVNANDAVT
+774 RGINANDAVT

-790 VRTAMSNGDAA
+790 VRTAMANGDAS
-801 TLNRANAYTD
+801 TLNHANAYTD
-811 ARVSE
+811 SRVSE

-845 NYKNKTAVALGA
+845 NYKNKTSVALGA

-895 TDRHDALENKV
+895 TDRHDALEAKV
-906 KTLEETLADISA
+906 KTLEETLANISA

-928 EK
+928 ETK

>member
-1 MKTTNKQTKSLI
+1 MKTTKANKKALVI
-13 LAAVMTAVTGSVF
+13 LAAMAAISSTAFG
-26 AAGLDNTVNP
+26 AGVNNTVAPNA
-36 TAAHYGAEAYGYT
+36 TLYGAESYGKD
-49 NTINETG
+49 NVIAATG
-56 RSAFVVGYKNT
+56 TSAFAVGY
-67 VSANNA
+67 NNKISGDNSF
-73 LVYGVENK
+73 VYGNANVVTGTN
-81 AEGINSLVG
+81 AIAG

-96 TGRNSV
+96 AGRNSV
-102 AIGSSAQ
+102 ALGSSAQ

-130 AFGNGAYAENNS
+130 AFGNGAYAENSS
-142 TVAIGKTVK
+142 TIAIGKTVK
-151 ATGEGAL
+151 AEADSAV
-158 AIGFNSEASARNSI
+158 AIGVRTSASGNSTV
-172 AIGGNVKKPGDSI
+172 AIGRDNSV
-185 NPPKIVA
+185 
-192 SGTSS
+192 T
-197 IAVGYGA
+197 
-204 TAKGNLGISIGENAY
+204 
-219 SEGSG
+219 
-224 SAAIG
+224 
-229 SWSIAS
+229 
-235 GDHATAVGGGYARAD
+235 
-250 RAVAVGSGSA
+250 SA
-260 DGVDSVSMG
+260 D
-269 YYSRVS
+269 
-275 AEGSVGIGRHVTIDD
+275 T
-290 NATNSVVIGSASS
+290 TVIGSNNGSVAAEQSVVVGYNNTVVGTDPEQVVVGS
-303 GVINDKKNVVAI
+303 NSKTGAQGAVAI
-315 GADTY
+315 GTHAEATAMDAMALGNNTLADN
-320 SAVENSVALGNY
+320 ANSVALGTNSVTDAVVNTASATIGGKTY
-332 ARADEVVST
+332 NFAGTNALSTVSVGSDAR
-341 SSANIAG
+341 SSANGAANY
-348 KTYDFAGKT
+348 K
-357 ADGTVSIGGKIISG
+357 
-371 YETDSHGMP
+371 
-380 IVDDNGNLIPIVDK
+380 
-394 TAYRTITNVA
+394 RTITNVA
-404 AGRVSATSTDAVNG
+404 AGRVSATSTDAING

-426 AINKNHKDIV
+426 AINKNHKDIL
-436 DTAKGLQML
+436 DTAKGLEML
-445 GDVVADHET
+445 GDIVSDHET
-454 AIAANKQ
+454 QIAANKQ

-471 KHGSVVAGDNV
+471 KHTSVTAGDNV
-482 VVTTGTNANGG
+482 VVTTGTNGNGG

-503 VELNSAS
+503 VDLTSAN

-523 KDGMGVFDGDVD
+523 KDGMGVFNSDVD

-550 LDSATHDINGV
+550 LDTATHDINGV
-561 TADSNGRHVA
+561 TADSNNRHVA

-601 LNESISTESVVSD
+601 LNDSISTESVVSD
-614 NQVDNI
+614 NQIDNI
-620 AAVRVVNG
+620 AAVRVTNG

-664 VERWSAPANVA
+664 VERWVAPSNVA

-681 YDGSKAAAK
+681 YDGNKAATK

-695 KANGKTETTMLSNGL
+695 KANGVTKTTMLADGL

-721 VDVNGVVKYD
+721 VDANGVVKYD
-731 LNKDISVDSVTTGK
+731 LNKDITVDSVKAGK
-745 LVADKANIGGVVI
+745 VVADKANIAGVTI

-774 RGVNANDAVT
+774 RGINANDAVT

-811 ARVSE
+811 SRISE

-845 NYKNKTAVALGA
+845 NYKNKTSVALGA

-863 NTLLSLGATLG
+863 NTLLSVGATLG

-895 TDRHDALENKV
+895 TDRHDALEAKV